1 MQMVSSVVLAGL
13 LAMAPNWAIVDI
25 PYPDTSGGSAVHATG
40 PEAQVVDA
48 LHEYARSRSATL
60 KKGAITDLKIEGSK
74 ATARVLMGARPE
86 TVHLEHVQH
95 EWRVVKV
102 DPN

>member
-1 MQMVSSVVLAGL
+1 MVMVSSVVLAGL

-25 PYPDTSGGSAVHATG
+25 PYPDASGGSAVHAT
-40 PEAQVVDA
+40 PETQVVDA

-60 KKGAITDLKIEGSK
+60 KKGAITDLKIEGAK
-74 ATARVLMGARPE
+74 ATARVLMGVRPE

-95 EWRVVKV
+95 EWKVIKV